1 MLLLQTVLS
10 LQRAH
15 ADRVK
20 RRRERGENTI
30 HTNEEKRKVARCIN
44 FSQRRISGPD
54 LAGPLILTI
63 EATMPDELRV
73 PAPADFHTHLR
84 QDALMHL
91 ATPHVRQGGMQL
103 AYVMVSYLCAVPVR
117 VLYRPRVCVC
127 AAAKLVSAYNF
138 DRASSSLPCSI
149 AGHRF

>member
-54 LAGPLILTI
+54 LAGPDDLNNSSDHDGRA
-63 EATMPDELRV
+63 E
-73 PAPADFHTHLR
+73 
-84 QDALMHL
+84 
-91 ATPHVRQGGMQL
+91 
-103 AYVMVSYLCAVPVR
+103 
-117 VLYRPRVCVC
+117 
-127 AAAKLVSAYNF
+127 SAS
-138 DRASSSLPCSI
+138 AC
-149 AGHRF
+149 

>member
-1 MLLLQTVLS
+1 
-10 LQRAH
+10 
-15 ADRVK
+15 
-20 RRRERGENTI
+20 
-30 HTNEEKRKVARCIN
+30 
-44 FSQRRISGPD
+44 
-54 LAGPLILTI
+54 
-63 EATMPDELRV
+63 
-73 PAPADFHTHLR
+73 
-84 QDALMHL
+84 MHL

-138 DRASSSLPCSI
+138 DRASSSLSCSI